1 MENFNL
7 KMNKIKSLVLL
18 FCILLVSCKENVEK
32 NYESDQVKIIYKEN
46 NNISSEKKIKLD
58 FASKDTVLLSNG
70 FNFETINSLF
80 DATIKTKNDH
90 LKFTS
95 SDKFDFLLIK
105 KDTSLTSNS
114 IYKEFELFLLSEK
127 IAKKLIK

>member
-1 MENFNL
+1 M
-7 KMNKIKSLVLL
+7 KITISLVLL
-18 FCILLVSCKENVEK
+18 FCIALVSCNENVEK
-32 NYESDQVKIIYKEN
+32 HYESEKVKIIYTEN
-46 NNISSEKKIKLD
+46 NSISSEKKIKLD

-70 FNFETINSLF
+70 FNFKTINGLF
-80 DATIKTKNDH
+80 DATVKTKNDH

-95 SDKFDFLLIK
+95 SDKFDFILIK

-114 IYKEFELFLLSEK
+114 IYNEFELFLLKEK

>member
-18 FCILLVSCKENVEK
+18 FCFALVSCKENVEK
-32 NYESDQVKIIYKEN
+32 HYESDQVKIIYKEN
-46 NNISSEKKIKLD
+46 NSITSEKKIKLD

-70 FNFETINSLF
+70 FNFKTINGLF
-80 DATIKTKNDH
+80 DATIKTKNDQ

-95 SDKFDFLLIK
+95 SDKFDFILIK

-114 IYKEFELFLLSEK
+114 IYKEFELFLLKEK
-127 IAKKLIK
+127 LAKKLIK